1 MDNVAAPPMFTSNN
15 FFAPML
21 ISMVGIVSTCVAMVL
36 YHFFLVKYCRRRRR
50 GAAGSGEVQRCRLAV
65 GLDPKLLE
73 TVPVMPYLIARKRD
87 DFRVDQREC
96 VVCLGE
102 LEDGEMVRLLPDCR
116 HAFHVPCIDL
126 WFVAHSNC
134 PVCRS
139 PVVFRD
145 GDANSPPENLENN
158 CDDDRHD
165 HAAASPSSSSS
176 PPSPSPSSGVQSQMH
191 SCGLLR
197 HCASLVLPMERRS
210 SQKRVITGLKR
221 SLSMDQ
227 SFVIVDMQMEMED
240 DDQRRHCSS
249 STSSSSSSKER
260 LTRSRSIRQ
269 FDIVPSKLLVSL
281 SSRFRIGTETEIL
294 PY

>member
-1 MDNVAAPPMFTSNN
+1 MDNISAPPMFTTNN

-21 ISMVGIVSTCVAMVL
+21 VSIAGIVSTCVAIFL
-36 YHFFLVKYCRRRRR
+36 YHFLVVKYYRRRRQVVR
-50 GAAGSGEVQRCRLAV
+50 VNGDSGEVHLGV

-73 TVPVMPYLIARKRD
+73 TVPVMPFLLARKRD
-87 DFRVDQREC
+87 DFRDDQREC

-102 LEDGEMVRLLPDCR
+102 MEDGETVRLLPDCR
-116 HAFHVPCIDL
+116 HAFHVPCIDR

-145 GDANSPPENLENN
+145 ESVNSPPEGDENN
-158 CDDDRHD
+158 SDENSDDHD
-165 HAAASPSSSSS
+165 HAVSSSLSS
-176 PPSPSPSSGVQSQMH
+176 LQMQ

-197 HCASLVLPMERRS
+197 HCASLVLPMERRAS
-210 SQKRVITGLKR
+210 PKRLITGLKR

-227 SFVIVDMQMEMED
+227 SFVIVDMQMETED
-240 DDQRRHCSS
+240 DDRRRHC
-249 STSSSSSSKER
+249 SSSSSKER
-260 LTRSRSIRQ
+260 LTRSISIRQ
-269 FDIVPSKLLVSL
+269 FDIVPSKLVVSL
-281 SSRFRIGTETEIL
+281 SSRLRIGRPTQIL